1 MLWAAAMFCAVLA
14 SYFVLRPVRDALAL
28 DGDIAFL
35 PVLFSVTF
43 GAMLIVTRLWGSAV
57 SRWPRRRFVP
67 ILYRVFIATVVVF
80 FALVR
85 AEVVPAVVGY
95 AFYVWTSVFNLL
107 LVSVFWSLVADLLAP
122 EQGRRLY
129 APIAAGG
136 TAGALLGP
144 VLTSALVGAIGVP
157 GVLLLSAVLLE
168 VAVQCSRRLERASA
182 GFAGGAPP
190 VDEPVHG
197 TPLAGIA
204 QVARSRYLA
213 GIGLYVLCTVTVGTF
228 IFFEQ
233 ATLVKAELADRTART
248 AYFAGL
254 DVWTNGI
261 TLFLQTFVTT
271 RLLGW
276 LGAAAV
282 LAILPLVQSIGLA
295 ALVIAPGLGVLAVV
309 QIAGRSATHGIA
321 RPTRELLFT
330 VVPRAEK
337 YKAKS
342 VIDTLIFRFGDV
354 ATSWLRA
361 GLVALGLT
369 GAGLIGAAAPF
380 AAVWLATAVGL
391 GLAFRPRATA
401 PDPGRRSA

>member
-35 PVLFSVTF
+35 PVLFTLTF
-43 GAMLIVTRLWGSAV
+43 GAMLAVTRLWGSAV

-80 FALVR
+80 YALVR
-85 AEVVPAVVGY
+85 AEVVPGVVGY

-122 EQGRRLY
+122 EQARRLY

-144 VLTSALVGAIGVP
+144 VLTSALVETIGVP
-157 GVLLLSAVLLE
+157 GVLLLSAAMLE
-168 VAVQCSRRLERASA
+168 IAVQCSRRLERACA
-182 GFAGGAPP
+182 GFAGGAA

-197 TPLAGIA
+197 TPLAGLGE
-204 QVARSRYLA
+204 VARSRYLA

-282 LAILPLVQSIGLA
+282 LAILPIVQSIGLT
-295 ALVIAPGLGVLAVV
+295 ALAIAPTLGVLAVV
-309 QIAGRSATHGIA
+309 QIAGRSTTHGIA
-321 RPTRELLFT
+321 RPARELLFT
-330 VVPRAEK
+330 VVPRTEK

-369 GAGLIGAAAPF
+369 GAGLVGAATPF
-380 AAVWLATAVGL
+380 AAIWLATAIGL
-391 GLAFRPRATA
+391 GLAFRRRATD
-401 PDPGRRSA
+401 PDTARRSA